1 MNELEKKKLE
11 SGQKAEQGQA
21 SAPEQK
27 PQVSYSPLGP
37 YKSQWSDQIN
47 AAFGKLQNRDPFK
60 FDVNSNALYEQY
72 KNQYIELG
80 NLAMEDTMGQAAAL
94 TGGYGNSYAQSVGQ
108 QTYQGYLDRL
118 NDVVPQLYQM
128 ALDRYTQE
136 GDALMK
142 EYAMLLDRDNQDY
155 GRYKD
160 AAALAQSQVENML
173 AMGVMPPKDLIEQ
186 SGLSPEYIA
195 SRLQPAAGGGG
206 SGGGGGRGGPGSDS
220 WGPGISEQRNQGG
233 IKGSGWDY
241 TKHNI
246 QQLVNRGDMAGLDKY
261 MSSVVDSKGTTLA
274 GQMSQK
280 QYNEVM
286 SMVNN
291 KKKK

>member
-1 MNELEKKKLE
+1 MNEPEKKKLE

-60 FDVNSNALYEQY
+60 FDVNSDALYEQY

-80 NLAMEDTMGQAAAL
+80 NLAMEDTMGQAATL

-108 QTYQGYLDRL
+108 QTYQGYLGRL

-206 SGGGGGRGGPGSDS
+206 CGSGGSGSRGGGRRNPNSQNENNDKKGGYQLSAADLI
-220 WGPGISEQRNQGG
+220 WKRNDKNKTTAGY
-233 IKGSGWDY
+233 KGGWDDY
-241 TKHNI
+241 K
-246 QQLVNRGDMAGLDKY
+246 K
-261 MSSVVDSKGTTLA
+261 
-274 GQMSQK
+274 
-280 QYNEVM
+280 
-286 SMVNN
+286 N
-291 KKKK
+291 KK

>member
-1 MNELEKKKLE
+1 MNEPEKKKLE

-60 FDVNSNALYEQY
+60 FDVNSDALYEQY

-80 NLAMEDTMGQAAAL
+80 NLAMEDTMGQAATL

-108 QTYQGYLDRL
+108 QTYQGYLGRL

-195 SRLQPAAGGGG
+195 SRLQPAAGGGDG
-206 SGGGGGRGGPGSDS
+206 GSSGGGGQGGPGSDS

-246 QQLVNRGDMAGLDKY
+246 QQLVNRGDKAGLDKY
-261 MSSVVDSKGTTLA
+261 MNKVA
-274 GQMSQK
+274 GQMNESQFN
-280 QYNEVM
+280 QAM
-286 SMVNN
+286 SIIN
-291 KKKK
+291 KKKR